1 MTTNV
6 NKKNVENN
14 VAKIFY
20 PCAICGSK
28 HDSVEARNSC
38 EAKCIKEL
46 RAAEELMRKQKLEE
60 EKDARKQE
68 IDTLYELLNEKIK
81 SYVKDYGSIRLNRTS
96 KYEGVCPTL
105 SSLFEFWSF

>member
-6 NKKNVENN
+6 NKKNVENA

-60 EKDARKQE
+60 EKEARKNE
-68 IDTLYELLNEKIK
+68 IDAMYARLNEKIK
-81 SYVKDYGSIRLNRTS
+81 EFVKDYGSIRLNRAV
-96 KYEGVCPTL
+96 KYDGYCPTL
-105 SSLFEFWSF
+105 SDLFNFWSL

>member
-14 VAKIFY
+14 VDKIFY

-28 HDSVEARNSC
+28 HDSVEARNVC
-38 EAKCIKEL
+38 EAKCIKER

-60 EKDARKQE
+60 EKEARKNE
-68 IDTLYELLNEKIK
+68 IEAMYVHLNEKIK
-81 SYVKDYGSIRLNRTS
+81 DYVKDYGSIRLNRTV
-96 KYEGVCPTL
+96 KYDRNCPTL
-105 SSLFEFWSF
+105 SDLFSFWSF